1 MTFNFW
7 PDKKVAP
14 FIKKHFKCSDCTS
27 ELSQNIALFSIDFKA
42 IINFAWVNEQHLINL
57 IQLHVKYFVGLNL
70 QGGEILKDENHHFFV
85 FSVVPTI
92 VRMSDFGFS
101 VWQFKELEKAIV
113 KLSKQELSVNKPLYV
128 CWQLLH
134 QAKIFFSRN
143 G

>member
-1 MTFNFW
+1 MLGVVHRDLKPENILFAN
-7 PDKKVAP
+7 K
-14 FIKKHFKCSDCTS
+14 S
-27 ELSQNIALFSIDFKA
+27 EISPLLITDFGLSK
-42 IINFAWVNEQHLINL
+42 
-57 IQLHVKYFVGLNL
+57 
-70 QGGEILKDENHHFFV
+70 ILKDENHHFFV
-85 FSVVPTI
+85 FTVVPSI